1 VTECNPQP
9 LSFSTFGRRRLQ
21 LDFAGGTIASHGGL
35 PLLREVERHLGLIR
49 AIDRAIPDPRDPD
62 AITHDQYSLL
72 AQRIYSLALGHED
85 LNDPQTLRFDPLLQ
99 LAAGRRVD
107 PQEPLGSPPTL
118 CRLEN
123 RISRQT
129 LVRLHA
135 VLVEQFIAS
144 FQSPPQQLILDF
156 DATDARLHGKQEK
169 AFFHGYYDSYCYLP
183 LYVFCGDEILA
194 ACLRPANGDP
204 AKHAWAIL
212 KLLVQRLRQAFPQV
226 RIILRGDGGFCRWK
240 MMRWC
245 DRQGVGYILGL
256 ARNPVLEKLAQ
267 PWTIPAAW
275 HCQRTG
281 QKQRFFGSFSYAAKS
296 WDRPRRVIVKAEH
309 TTQGPNPRFV
319 VSNCAGDEQALY
331 DQGYCPRG
339 EMENR
344 IKEQQLQLFADRTS
358 CHGFAANAFR
368 LLLSAAAYTLVQAL
382 RRTALAGTEL
392 QEAQV
397 ATIRLKLFQI
407 GARVV
412 ASVRRVVV
420 HLASSY
426 PGKRLFEE
434 VARRLLA
441 LPERRAAMDSG

>member
-1 VTECNPQP
+1 MTECNLQ
-9 LSFSTFGRRRLQ
+9 SVNFSSLGRRRIE
-21 LDFAGGTIASHGGL
+21 LDFGGGTIASHGGL
-35 PLLREVERHLGLIR
+35 PLLREVERHTGLIK
-49 AIDRAIPDPRDPD
+49 AIDRAIPDPRDPE
-62 AITHDQYSLL
+62 AIIHDQYSLL

-85 LNDPQTLRFDPLLQ
+85 LNDQHTLRRDPLLQ
-99 LAAGRRVD
+99 LASGRKVD
-107 PQEPLGSPPTL
+107 PEEPLASPPTL
-118 CRLEN
+118 SRLEN

-129 LVRLHA
+129 LVRIHA

-156 DATDARLHGKQEK
+156 DATDARLHGHQEG

-183 LYVFCGDEILA
+183 LYVFCGDELLVA
-194 ACLRPANGDP
+194 YLRRSNTDP
-204 AKHAWAIL
+204 ARHAWAIL
-212 KLLVQRLRQAFPQV
+212 KLLVQRLREAFPGV
-226 RIILRGDGGFCRWK
+226 RIILRGDSGFCRWK

-256 ARNPVLEKLAQ
+256 PRNPVLEKLAQ
-267 PWTIPAAW
+267 PWTVPAAW

-281 QKQRFFGSFSYAAKS
+281 QKQRLFGSFSYAAKT

-309 TTQGPNPRFV
+309 TAQGPNPRFLV
-319 VSNCAGDEQALY
+319 TNQAGDEQALY
-331 DQGYCPRG
+331 EEGYCPRG

-344 IKEQQLQLFADRTS
+344 IKEQQLQLFADRAS
-358 CHGFAANAFR
+358 CHRFLANGFR

-397 ATIRLKLFQI
+397 STIRLKLFQI

-412 ASVRRVVV
+412 ASVRRVLV

-426 PGKRLFEE
+426 PGRKLFEE

-441 LPERRAAMDSG
+441 LAERSAVISSG